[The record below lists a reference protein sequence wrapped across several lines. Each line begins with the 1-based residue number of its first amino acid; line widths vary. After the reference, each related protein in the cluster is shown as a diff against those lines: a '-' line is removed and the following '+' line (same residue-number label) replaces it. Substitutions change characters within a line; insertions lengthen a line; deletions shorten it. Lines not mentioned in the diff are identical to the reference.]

1 VIRFI
6 KNQPLSFDIKAL
18 DLLIEDYPIDVDAHP
33 YNKQIEDLSVGTFGK
48 VWRENFP
55 KEIVQYIEEVGLERN
70 QFHSYINVQLPGKMT
85 TLHQDNHNYASNK
98 LGVGIKDLRRLL
110 IFLTD
115 WNKGET
121 FCVEDE
127 CLVNW
132 KQGDCYTFDT
142 MDWHWGVNAGYKTKY
157 TLILSIPK
165 EFMENV

>member
-1 VIRFI
+1 MIKFI

-18 DLLIEDYPIDVDAHP
+18 DLLIEDYPVDVDAHP

-48 VWRENFP
+48 VWDENLP

-70 QFHSYINVQLPGKMT
+70 
-85 TLHQDNHNYASNK
+85 K
-98 LGVGIKDLRRLL
+98 LGVGAKDLGRLI

-157 TLILSIPK
+157 TLIISTPK
-165 EFMENV
+165 EFIKNV